1 MTLSIQAIT
10 AANWRAIAELA
21 PHPSQEPYI
30 EANALSMLEAV
41 YDNEH
46 DWQCYGLYTDDTPA
60 GFIMI
65 GAKNS
70 DDSYIW
76 LDRFMIDHRFQGRGL
91 GGAFLHEAIRF
102 IRDTHN
108 VNEIVLSVIPENEP
122 AKKFYEKY
130 GFVDLKRV
138 NPEDGEEMFV
148 YTLSNESAY

>member
-1 MTLSIQAIT
+1 MTLSIRPVT
-10 AANWRAIAELA
+10 ADNWRAIAELA
-21 PHPSQEPYI
+21 PHPSQEAFI
-30 EANALSMLEAV
+30 EANAFSMLEAV
-41 YDNEH
+41 YDDEH

-65 GAKNS
+65 GAKSS
-70 DDSYIW
+70 DGSYIW

-102 IRDTHN
+102 IRDKHR
-108 VNEIVLSVIPENEP
+108 VNEIVLSVIPENKP
-122 AKKFYEKY
+122 AKTFYEKN

-148 YTLSNESAY
+148 YDLK